1 MLTDWALN
9 NAALTKVLRERE
21 RWRQKGRKREEK
33 KGWETKERN
42 KGRWTEMKVAK
53 KRVGKERGL
62 AKNKGVRLDE
72 KILSQFYNSCCLV
85 ETCSFGHSLTG
96 RTETTHPMQLSCI

>member
-1 MLTDWALN
+1 MET
-9 NAALTKVLRERE
+9 ERQEE
-21 RWRQKGRKREEK
+21 RRKKRVGDK
-33 KGWETKERN
+33 RERN